1 MARRARFSEPM
12 AQADFFAPFSGA
24 TASWRFCSRAVSAL
38 RLPGTLAAG
47 THRKSNRPFTPAKQN
62 AAKPPARRIF
72 RRTFRPPGKIRLKP
86 TKPDACR
93 QAEPPPPLRLRRPLS
108 DGNLGAELV
117 ASRRRSPAG
126 TGPQYGQVL
135 YAASSVRK
143 RASAFGHI
151 LRLFDRPKTAHAQ
164 RRMPPPKMQDRFLRH
179 SSAPEGR
186 STIGL
191 KTAALNELHPKTIR
205 ENAETEYR
213 PNARFLN
220 RHSGPI
226 AKKAAALSHRPNF
239 YPARRYHRPYG
250 AHFRTGAFENDPSA
264 PAFTR
269 LCAMHPATAL
279 TPACRQRHRAH
290 FSAHLPGIR
299 SGRESCS
306 GGRVYQRA
314 PFGAHLCGSIA
325 DAAAQFKNNAYQSAK
340 YAHDAHLKL
349 QPIMHIIP

>member
-1 MARRARFSEPM
+1 MRAGVAGAVPRGSGYAGRFP
-12 AQADFFAPFSGA
+12 
-24 TASWRFCSRAVSAL
+24 TASPEPRLCPRGGDP
-38 RLPGTLAAG
+38 LPG
-47 THRKSNRPFTPAKQN
+47 
-62 AAKPPARRIF
+62 
-72 RRTFRPPGKIRLKP
+72 
-86 TKPDACR
+86 PDRSTDKFCT
-93 QAEPPPPLRLRRPLS
+93 QPPPSASARPLS
-108 DGNLGAELV
+108 GIFSDC
-117 ASRRRSPAG
+117 S
-126 TGPQYGQVL
+126 
-135 YAASSVRK
+135 
-143 RASAFGHI
+143 
-151 LRLFDRPKTAHAQ
+151 DRPKTAHTQ
-164 RRMPPPKMQDRFLRH
+164 RRMPPPKMLGCILRH

-186 STIGL
+186 SAIGL

-226 AKKAAALSHRPNF
+226 AEKAAALSHGPNF

-250 AHFRTGAFENDPSA
+250 AYFRTGAFENDPSA

-299 SGRESCS
+299 SRRGSCS

-325 DAAAQFKNNAYQSAK
+325 DAAARFKNSA
-340 YAHDAHLKL
+340 
-349 QPIMHIIP
+349 

>member
-1 MARRARFSEPM
+1 MRA
-12 AQADFFAPFSGA
+12 G
-24 TASWRFCSRAVSAL
+24 
-38 RLPGTLAAG
+38 
-47 THRKSNRPFTPAKQN
+47 
-62 AAKPPARRIF
+62 KPS
-72 RRTFRPPGKIRLKP
+72 RPPR
-86 TKPDACR
+86 
-93 QAEPPPPLRLRRPLS
+93 LRLRRPLS
-108 DGNLGAELV
+108 DGNPGAALV

-151 LRLFDRPKTAHAQ
+151 LRLFDRPKTAHTQ
-164 RRMPPPKMQDRFLRH
+164 RRMPPPKMQRWFLRH
-179 SSAPEGR
+179 LSAPEGR
-186 STIGL
+186 SAIGL

-226 AKKAAALSHRPNF
+226 AKKVAALSRRPNF
-239 YPARRYHRPYG
+239 YPARRYQRPYG
-250 AHFRTGAFENDPSA
+250 ACFRTGAFENDPPA

-279 TPACRQRHRAH
+279 TPACRQRHRSH
-290 FSAHLPGIR
+290 FPAHLSGIR

-325 DAAAQFKNNAYQSAK
+325 DAAARFKNSA
-340 YAHDAHLKL
+340 
-349 QPIMHIIP
+349 